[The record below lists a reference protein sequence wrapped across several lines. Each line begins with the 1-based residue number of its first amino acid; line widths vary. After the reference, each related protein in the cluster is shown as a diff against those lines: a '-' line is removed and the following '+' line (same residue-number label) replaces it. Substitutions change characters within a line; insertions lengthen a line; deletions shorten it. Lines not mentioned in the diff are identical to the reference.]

1 MPTTPGLC
9 GLDFGTSN
17 STIAVLAQG
26 GPALVPLEGTHLTI
40 PSAVFYGFDASHA
53 FLIGRAGVNAYV
65 DGVHGRLLRSLK
77 SILGS
82 PLIDEKTP
90 IYRKR
95 LAFSEIIRQ
104 YIAELKRRAEARI
117 GGSID
122 HVVMGRPVHFVNNDA
137 AGDQHAEHALG
148 KIAREVGFKHV
159 SFQFEPVAAALD
171 YERQIRQE
179 RLVLVADIGGG
190 TSDFTLIRLAPSRHG
205 ADERASDLLA
215 NGGMRLGGTDYD
227 RTLSMDA
234 FMPALGHKTAQKRED
249 LELPAGP
256 YWDLSTWSA
265 VHTLYDPKRMLE
277 IKSIRQSAQ
286 HPELVDRLIRIIDHR
301 RAHSVLMQVEDAK
314 IALSDAEQHSAALDW
329 VEPGLVVSA
338 TRAGFIEATAQLY
351 DRLKA
356 TALGC
361 VREAGVRPADLG
373 AIYFTGGTSQ
383 IPSVRD
389 AIMSSFPGVPVIDGD
404 RFGSVG
410 LGLAVEA
417 QRRYG

>member
-17 STIAVLAQG
+17 STIAVAPQG
-26 GPALVPLEGTHLTI
+26 APALVPLEGAHLTI

-137 AGDQHAEHALG
+137 AGDQHAEDALG
-148 KIAREVGFKHV
+148 RIAYQVGFKHV

-171 YERQIRQE
+171 YERQISQE

-227 RTLSMDA
+227 RYLSMDA
-234 FMPALGHKTAQKRED
+234 FMPALGHKTAQKRDD

-265 VHTLYDPKRMLE
+265 VHLLYDAKRMLE
-277 IKSIRQSAQ
+277 IRSIRQSAQ
-286 HPELVDRLIRIIDHR
+286 HPELVDRLIRIITHH
-301 RAHSVLMQVEDAK
+301 RAHSMLMQVEEAK
-314 IALSDAEQHSAALDW
+314 IALSDAERHVTALDW
-329 VEPGLVVSA
+329 VDKGLAVTA
-338 TRAGFIEATAQLY
+338 TRAQFTQATRQLH
-351 DRLKA
+351 DRLKD
-356 TALGC
+356 TALAC
-361 VREAGVRPADLG
+361 IADAGLRASDVG

-383 IPSVRD
+383 IPSVRAAILSSCPD
-389 AIMSSFPGVPVIDGD
+389 ASVIDGD

-417 QRRYG
+417 RRRYG